1 MPRPVN
7 LMISDHLHFH
17 GCSGSIGCSVLILED
32 GLAVHVYFGG
42 TCHLNVAMILLVQ
55 FVRWVGYAD
64 SLLGFMIY
72 VA

>member
-7 LMISDHLHFH
+7 LMISDHLHFQ
-17 GCSGSIGCSVLILED
+17 GCSGSIGCSDLILEV
-32 GLAVHVYFGG
+32 GLVVHVYFGG
-42 TCHLNVAMILLVQ
+42 TCHLNAAMMLLVQ
-55 FVRWVGYAD
+55 CVTWVGYAD